1 MVRQKRKNAFAQ
13 KEKKMAKKK
22 KNSNYVTEKTI
33 AAKEAKLAAER
44 KAKIKKIVKAVT
56 VSVLSVAIIVGIIFA
71 IGIPFGMLD
80 YKPEATEHVAIS
92 IEGYNETIHVE
103 LYGNDA
109 KETVAQFKKLVDEK
123 YFNGKAFLSLSDNLL
138 YFGNEKADFGENG
151 IKDEFNEIAM
161 RKGIIALSKGEGENS
176 GKEQFFI
183 VTKNSTDLNGKYTA
197 FAKIT
202 GGMSVIE
209 DIIENAELD
218 ENGKITNSPK
228 ISSISSHAS
237 H

>member
-1 MVRQKRKNAFAQ
+1 
-13 KEKKMAKKK
+13 MAKKK

-33 AAKEAKLAAER
+33 AAKEAKIAAKKR
-44 KAKIKKIVKAVT
+44 AKIKKIITT
-56 VSVLSVAIIVGIIFA
+56 VSLSVLAAAVIVGIVFA

-92 IEGYNETIHVE
+92 VEGYDEVIHVE

-109 KETVAQFKKLVDEK
+109 AETVEQFKKLVTDK
-123 YFNGKAFLSLSDNLL
+123 YFDGKPFLSLNDNLL

-151 IKDEFNEIAM
+151 IKDEFNEIVM
-161 RKGIIALSKGEGENS
+161 RKGVIAMSKGEGNNS

-197 FAKIT
+197 FAKINS
-202 GGMSVIE
+202 GMSVIE
-209 DIIENAELD
+209 SIVENAELD
-218 ENGKITNSPK
+218 ENGKIINAPK
-228 ISSISSHAS
+228 ITSISSHSAHS